1 MFKRDRNR
9 WNWTFRNSIDFEES
23 ICVPAHPK
31 SFACTL
37 SNYNARTHNVL
48 FCSPVQVSQISCI
61 RLAKGLLSVL
71 YQLFHYIQLFLFY
84 TITRKSAYICE
95 MPSCTKRREHKLVG
109 SCFITSKVPFLLGVH
124 LYKVHILQI
133 VQYSAKL

>member
-1 MFKRDRNR
+1 M
-9 WNWTFRNSIDFEES
+9 
-23 ICVPAHPK
+23 CPAHPK

-48 FCSPVQVSQISCI
+48 FSRPVQVSQISCI

-95 MPSCTKRREHKLVG
+95 RNVSECQLVQKGESINSLGHVLSRRRFLFYSVCIYTRCIFCKLC
-109 SCFITSKVPFLLGVH
+109 STQPNYKALPKQLLSFTWPF
-124 LYKVHILQI
+124 
-133 VQYSAKL
+133 